1 MTNYDITEMT
11 EERHITPYQVHA
23 RVLIGL
29 LMLTTLTIL
38 IPWLDLSA
46 LTVLIALVIA
56 STKAG
61 IVMTYFM
68 HLKMEMKLFRVLV
81 IMVLMIYASVIILT
95 FSDYMMR

>member
-1 MTNYDITEMT
+1 MSED
-11 EERHITPYQVHA
+11 RHITGYHTHA
-23 RVLIGL
+23 KVLIGL
-29 LMLTTLTIL
+29 LMLTTMTIL

-46 LTVLIALVIA
+46 LTVLIALIIA

-81 IMVLMIYASVIILT
+81 IMVLSLYASVIILT
-95 FSDYMMR
+95 FADYMTR

>member
-1 MTNYDITEMT
+1 MTNYDITEMS
-11 EERHITPYQVHA
+11 EERHITPYHVYA
-23 RVLIGL
+23 IVLIGL

-46 LTVLIALVIA
+46 LTVLIALIIA